1 MTEALE
7 VLLLTRVNRDFS
19 LARSASYA
27 FLLNIRLRCLQGYPQ
42 VSWEDDYDVPDSLL
56 EILSDYCRHHSL
68 SLHCCE
74 LYLDGKAVAKSKVL
88 GQVPYNSAGVT
99 RFEVELRQCTLAFL
113 LTHTKAEGLLMD
125 ESNVYNS
132 AWSSAARTFSRN
144 AETVEVMTDKDLLSE
159 RISVKPSE
167 LLPVSSASLADS
179 LTDALTLV
187 RKPVRPLLQ
196 LLHDLQQAV
205 SSPSLAHASLS
216 SSSAADADA
225 DATEATYSNSHE
237 NAATCSQAAADSQS
251 GEHAAVLPGSCHAA
265 ETALAQQQSQLV
277 RGAQPALATLHAS
290 TERSADE
297 GIELLR
303 MLLCLFKLAFLSRVE
318 DTINA
323 AAVAAQSVFWRTLQ
337 QFTFNNI
344 QYMNR
349 KVAPPELEGGLA
361 ESSEEVQGL
370 CNAVAQMAVAAGRHA
385 TFSLGKFPSTQV
397 PDDQR
402 AQLRQCL
409 WEVSLCWRSLW
420 SLLMS
425 KNKDL
430 CQALGNA
437 VEKAGDRVGSH

>member
-1 MTEALE
+1 M
-7 VLLLTRVNRDFS
+7 
-19 LARSASYA
+19 
-27 FLLNIRLRCLQGYPQ
+27 
-42 VSWEDDYDVPDSLL
+42 SWEDDYDVTDSLL

-113 LTHTKAEGLLMD
+113 LTHTKVEGLLTD
-125 ESNVYNS
+125 ESNVYSS
-132 AWSSAARTFSRN
+132 AWSSAARTFSRS

-159 RISVKPSE
+159 MLSVKSSE

-179 LTDALTLV
+179 LTDALMLV

-196 LLHDLQQAV
+196 LLHVLQQAV
-205 SSPSLAHASLS
+205 PSPSLAHASQS

-225 DATEATYSNSHE
+225 AEAPDSNSHQ

-251 GEHAAVLPGSCHAA
+251 GEDATVLQGSCHAA
-265 ETALAQQQSQLV
+265 ETAVAQQQSQLV

-303 MLLCLFKLAFLSRVE
+303 TLLCLFKLAFLSRVE
-318 DTINA
+318 DPINA

-397 PDDQR
+397 PDEQR

-420 SLLMS
+420 SLLLS